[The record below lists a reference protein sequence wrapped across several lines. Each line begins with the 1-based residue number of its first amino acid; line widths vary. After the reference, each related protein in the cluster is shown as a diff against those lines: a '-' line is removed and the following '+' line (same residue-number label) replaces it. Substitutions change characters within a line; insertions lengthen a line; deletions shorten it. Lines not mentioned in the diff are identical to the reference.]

1 MLNKNAY
8 MQIKGILDTVY
19 RAVDYISNLPEENYI
34 QIIGT
39 LLNDLS
45 DAVRNVNFE
54 LLDNLKVDFCDM
66 DFLEGKV
73 TDYAYKEE
81 VIRQYM
87 LWHKTMQEVLERQYR
102 AENTWDAKFVKLMD
116 YIRLVDFERIV
127 ESAKISLYKQ
137 EDEMKM
143 RLCIYYQSFSE
154 MWGTLDIKNNRYDVI
169 TNRVTMLKEHR
180 EDFIWL
186 YDRLGDWRSRQV
198 LVSMLY
204 NWITFDLDYIL
215 GMKEANFKDY
225 FDLDL
230 VQCDDKEVIVD
241 LGTYIGDSVLN
252 YIDTYGSYRKIYCYE
267 IDETNMEKAK
277 ENLQEYPDIEFRQK
291 GAGSKAGKMHIQGN
305 ADLSCNKVVEAN
317 TGREIEIVSIDD
329 DIHEKVTLIKMD
341 IEGAEQEALLGCK
354 RHIQEETPKLLI
366 SVYHNNE
373 DIWKIPRM
381 IDEMKP
387 DYHFYLRSNGVQWGP
402 AEIVLFAI

>member
-1 MLNKNAY
+1 MLTKNAY
-8 MQIKGILDTVY
+8 MQIKGILDTVHK
-19 RAVDYISNLPEENYI
+19 AVNYIPNLPGGGYD

-45 DAVRNVNFE
+45 DAVRRVNLE
-54 LLDNLKVDFCDM
+54 LLDNPKVDFCDM
-66 DFLEGKV
+66 DYLEGKV
-73 TDYAYKEE
+73 TDYACKEE
-81 VIRQYM
+81 VIRQYT
-87 LWHKTMQEVLERQYR
+87 LWHETMQEVLERQYR
-102 AENTWDAKFVKLMD
+102 AENTWDAMFVKLMD
-116 YIRLVDFERIV
+116 YIRFVDFDSIV
-127 ESAKISLYKQ
+127 ENAKISLYKK
-137 EDEMKM
+137 EDTIKKGMC
-143 RLCIYYQSFSE
+143 LYYQAYSE
-154 MWGTLDIKNNRYDVI
+154 MWGALDINNNCYDVI
-169 TNRVTMLKEHR
+169 INRVTMLKEHR

-204 NWITFDLDYIL
+204 NWITFDLKYIN

-230 VQCDDKEVIVD
+230 VKCDDDEVIVD
-241 LGTYIGDSVLN
+241 LGAYIGDSALD
-252 YIDTYGSYRKIYCYE
+252 YINTYGSYRKIYCYE
-267 IDETNMEKAK
+267 IDEANMKKVK

-291 GAGSKAGKMHIQGN
+291 GAGSKSGRMYIQGN
-305 ADLSCNKVVEAN
+305 YDSSCNKVVEAN

-354 RHIQEETPKLLI
+354 RHIQEESPKLLI

-381 IDEMKP
+381 IDEMKS
-387 DYHFYLRSNGVQWGP
+387 DYHFYLRSNGKQLGP

>member
-1 MLNKNAY
+1 MLNKKTY
-8 MQIKGILDTVY
+8 MQLKGILDTVHK
-19 RAVDYISNLPEENYI
+19 AVNYIPNIPEENYDSM
-34 QIIGT
+34 IGT

-45 DAVRNVNFE
+45 DAVRTVNLE
-54 LLDNLKVDFCDM
+54 LLDNSKVNFCDM
-66 DFLEGKV
+66 DYLEGKV
-73 TDYAYKEE
+73 TE
-81 VIRQYM
+81 QYM
-87 LWHKTMQEVLERQYR
+87 LWHETMQEVLERQYR

-116 YIRLVDFERIV
+116 YIRFVDFDSIV

-143 RLCIYYQSFSE
+143 QLCIYYQSYSE

-204 NWITFDLDYIL
+204 NWITFDMDYIL

-241 LGTYIGDSVLN
+241 LGAYIGDSVLN

-277 ENLQEYPDIEFRQK
+277 ENLQQYPDIEFRQK
-291 GAGSKAGKMHIQGN
+291 GAGSKNDRMYIQGDN
-305 ADLSCNKVVEAN
+305 DLSCNKVVEAD
-317 TGREIEIVSIDD
+317 TGREIEIVSIDN

-381 IDEMKP
+381 IDGMKP
-387 DYHFYLRSNGVQWGP
+387 DYHFYLRSNGEQWGP